1 MGNKWTHLFKQNFFK
16 DKKINK
22 RISSIIY
29 FLNYAIRIYREKK
42 HLFYGLAKTK
52 MKTKKKNE
60 TKYCIELVCL
70 HPKLAFDS
78 LFSSQEKPY
87 KLIFTS
93 ATLPT

>member
-1 MGNKWTHLFKQNFFK
+1 MGNEWTHLFERKFIK

-22 RISSIIY
+22 RISNIIY
-29 FLNYAIRIYREKK
+29 FLNYAIRIYKNNL
-42 HLFYGLAKTK
+42 HTYYGLVKTK
-52 MKTKKKNE
+52 ND
-60 TKYCIELVCL
+60 YIELVCL